1 MKTGN
6 HGADVA
12 RGTHPVSQ
20 STGLSSLSPHHQE
33 LILNQPD
40 LKHSFL
46 PFLGRVVFVID
57 ILTGEGPRRK
67 LGSDR
72 VVFVRTF

>member
-6 HGADVA
+6 HGEDVA
-12 RGTHPVSQ
+12 GGTHPVSQ
-20 STGLSSLSPHHQE
+20 STGLSSLSLHYQE
-33 LILNQPD
+33 LILSQPD

-46 PFLGRVVFVID
+46 PFLGQVVLVFG

-67 LGSDR
+67 LGSDHD
-72 VVFVRTF
+72 VFVSPC